1 MLRKRRGNGSVVI
14 YRVFLAAMIAA
25 VVLFLMR
32 VASGKLETEFPVGQV
47 IHLSR
52 SYKMGD
58 IYDCSGELIANG
70 SRKSSLEYESETTA
84 TAFEDIVGADI
95 SQTLGIRNNI
105 CSNALYIYGTE
116 TNALDMK
123 NLIVPSKSVKKGGD
137 VKLTLRKDLQE
148 HLVAMVAETGYE
160 KAYVIVS
167 NYKTGE
173 ILAMYSKGGNCLE
186 DTLHP
191 GSTMKPFYFA
201 AALTVDPQVINYT
214 YDCEPD
220 THDFG
225 SGIQKVHINCAGKT
239 RHGLVDSYSGMAR
252 SCNAF
257 YVSLLD
263 HIDQNKLL
271 EALKVWGFD
280 SSYSFQQFRYSD
292 HFFEGQS
299 GKISR
304 SAAKAVTAGMKKLGI
319 DLREKNLR
327 YAVIGQGN
335 TTITPEALNFLT
347 GALLNGGTLKEPVWI
362 KAKRTSAASEEW
374 ETLESEKE
382 EYVMCQKDVADT
394 VVQTL
399 EAVMKSGTG
408 RSFTMPEA
416 GLVGKTGTAQKADK
430 NGNLNGMQTV
440 WFTGGLTGEAG
451 EANPIAITV
460 AFDDVDSS
468 VTSSAAGTFAK
479 DVLTYMLTEGE
490 SEDE

>member
-32 VASGKLETEFPVGQV
+32 VASGKLETDFSVGQV
-47 IHLSR
+47 IHLSQN
-52 SYKMGD
+52 YEMGN
-58 IYDCSGELIANG
+58 IYDGNGELIANG
-70 SRKSSLEYESETTA
+70 SRKSSLEYENETTA
-84 TAFEDIVGADI
+84 TAFQDIIGADI

-105 CSNALYIYGTE
+105 CSNALYIYGTQ

-148 HLVAMVAETGYE
+148 HLAAMIAESGYE
-160 KAYVIVS
+160 KAYVVVS
-167 NYKTGE
+167 NYKNGE
-173 ILAMYSKGGNCLE
+173 VLAMYSNEGNCL
-186 DTLHP
+186 DAMLHP
-191 GSTMKPFYFA
+191 GSTMKPFYLA
-201 AALTVDPQVINYT
+201 AALSVDPQLVDYT
-214 YDCEPD
+214 YDCEAD
-220 THDFG
+220 SHDFG
-225 SGIQKVHINCAGKT
+225 SGVQAVHINCAGKT
-239 RHGLVDSYSGMAR
+239 NHGTTDYTKAMAK
-252 SCNAF
+252 SCNAWF
-257 YVSLLD
+257 VSLLD
-263 HIDQNKLL
+263 HVDSNKLL

-292 HFFEGQS
+292 HSFEGQN
-299 GKISR
+299 GKINR

-362 KAKRTSAASEEW
+362 EAKRTSATAGEW
-374 ETLESEKE
+374 EELESEK

-399 EAVMKSGTG
+399 EAVMESGTG
-408 RSFTMPEA
+408 RSFAMPEA
-416 GLVGKTGTAQKADK
+416 GLVGKTGTAEKADR
-430 NGNLNGMQTV
+430 NGNLSGMQTV
-440 WFTGGLTGEAG
+440 WFTGGLTGEFG

-460 AFDDVDSS
+460 AIDDVDSS

-479 DVLTYMLTEGE
+479 DILKYMLTEGG